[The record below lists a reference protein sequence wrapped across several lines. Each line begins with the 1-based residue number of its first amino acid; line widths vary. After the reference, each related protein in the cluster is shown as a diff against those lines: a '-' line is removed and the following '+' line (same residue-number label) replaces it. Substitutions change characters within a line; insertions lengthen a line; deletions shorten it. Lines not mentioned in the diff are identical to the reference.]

1 MVGKSHE
8 TFVCIPFPHYVFN
21 VFNVFSNEGNCREGT
36 QKNHQ
41 FACPFPQMHERMERG
56 LFLKLQLS
64 LSFIT
69 LSLATD
75 T

>member
-1 MVGKSHE
+1 MKLLCASHFL
-8 TFVCIPFPHYVFN
+8 TMFN
-21 VFNVFSNEGNCREGT
+21 MFNVFSKKGNCREGT
-36 QKNHQ
+36 QKNQQ
-41 FACPFPQMHERMERG
+41 FACPPPQMHKRMERG